1 MMLNPEAMLSKA
13 KQGLG
18 CLRLSFLLSFW
29 FIGEEEI
36 CTKLKKKKRKM
47 TMLSVESSLNC
58 PSVPYLSSFSSPP
71 SSTCE
76 VYKVTI
82 ICSSSGKGKSK
93 EEEEKK
99 QINFQHDLV
108 ACWF

>member
-1 MMLNPEAMLSKA
+1 MLNPEAMLSKA

-18 CLRLSFLLSFW
+18 CLRLSFLHSFW

-36 CTKLKKKKRKM
+36 CTKLKKKKKT
-47 TMLSVESSLNC
+47 TMLSVESSLNR
-58 PSVPYLSSFSSPP
+58 PSVPYLSSFSFLPS

-82 ICSSSGKGKSK
+82 ICSSGGKSK
-93 EEEEKK
+93 EEEEDEKSGEET
-99 QINFQHDLV
+99 D
-108 ACWF
+108 